1 MSSLLNSDLNHPPS
15 PDFDLQSSDYDN
27 YLAFSLRTQPS
38 SKRRRT
44 SGRVRKPAVDRI
56 TALPESLLLH
66 LLSFLPIED
75 AIKTQVLSKRWQYL
89 WTYSTSLVFRDSS
102 DFDSSDKSFVE
113 FVDKTIVLCTCSK
126 LKKFGVRF
134 PYEPDYASNVHL
146 WIRFATGR
154 GTEELQLDFDLSDLY
169 EDDSYLLPQH
179 LYTNSSL
186 KALQFSMCNVMPKVV
201 VCWNSLKKLTIG
213 YAKLSEDVIQ
223 KILAGSPVLE
233 ILELYYFYGFNSLRV
248 SNASVKKLI
257 LRDVWE
263 HEEQEVEEEYQID
276 GYHSVIEIS
285 APHLHLLEISGSLGD
300 KIYRL
305 GNVSSLVDA
314 ILNFHK
320 RIDSDDSNDYERYS
334 NMLGGLLQSLLHVKK
349 MTLGTWAIEYFWDK
363 FPGLRNFDE
372 EHYWTSKYSLVLK
385 PCSFAIPA
393 HLLFFTEE
401 YSVRTMNHEV
411 DHPGQKLIGSSSGEA
426 EEEEEKENKDRDDEE
441 GKVEEKGMLPPPKRP
456 RNQCLDRISA
466 LHDSLILHILSFLPM
481 EDVVRTGTLSKRW
494 EYLWTGA
501 STLVFKRKEFDLNNI
516 DRFATFVNRTLLLCT
531 CSNIK
536 KFVLQFMHHP
546 DDECFPPD
554 TNLWIRFTTQNN
566 VEELYLRFGGFTEVH
581 RLPQHLFT
589 NSTLRILSASNCIIA
604 PGGGI
609 SWRFLKS
616 LTFEYAEFSDGA
628 LAKILLGCPV
638 LEFLKIHMF
647 SGARRM
653 DINSASLKMLVVH
666 FCMIE
671 NDEYAAVEIS
681 APNLQVLE
689 LGDVWPRTFRI
700 VNVSSLVRAELNF
713 SGGEF
718 SDDHEN
724 MHNQLLELLERLK
737 HVKQLH
743 LGDWSIQVL
752 SVGELKGLPSPKS
765 TCKVLTIKSHIMKWD
780 FPGILSLLRG
790 LPDLEKLVVDLTSC
804 KYKELFIFCKKF
816 LDSCNSDGEDPW
828 TSHKSSFFQFMHLTT
843 VEIVGFK
850 ELQEGFQLPLVQ
862 FLLQNA
868 VVLEKMVIKIGKSDD
883 VILLPY
889 ITFGVKRAF
898 LWKQSS

>member
-1 MSSLLNSDLNHPPS
+1 MLNTRYGYQQICPP
-15 PDFDLQSSDYDN
+15 
-27 YLAFSLRTQPS
+27 
-38 SKRRRT
+38 
-44 SGRVRKPAVDRI
+44 
-56 TALPESLLLH
+56 
-66 LLSFLPIED
+66 
-75 AIKTQVLSKRWQYL
+75 
-89 WTYSTSLVFRDSS
+89 
-102 DFDSSDKSFVE
+102 
-113 FVDKTIVLCTCSK
+113 
-126 LKKFGVRF
+126 
-134 PYEPDYASNVHL
+134 
-146 WIRFATGR
+146 
-154 GTEELQLDFDLSDLY
+154 
-169 EDDSYLLPQH
+169 
-179 LYTNSSL
+179 
-186 KALQFSMCNVMPKVV
+186 
-201 VCWNSLKKLTIG
+201 WN
-213 YAKLSEDVIQ
+213 
-223 KILAGSPVLE
+223 
-233 ILELYYFYGFNSLRV
+233 
-248 SNASVKKLI
+248 
-257 LRDVWE
+257 
-263 HEEQEVEEEYQID
+263 
-276 GYHSVIEIS
+276 
-285 APHLHLLEISGSLGD
+285 
-300 KIYRL
+300 
-305 GNVSSLVDA
+305 
-314 ILNFHK
+314 
-320 RIDSDDSNDYERYS
+320 S
-334 NMLGGLLQSLLHVKK
+334 NMLESSHNLK
-349 MTLGTWAIEYFWDK
+349 TLVIAIPSSNFREYFWDK

-372 EHYWTSKYSLVLK
+372 EHYWTSKYRFFRCLMFYLQKVKFVGLVGSELDLYL
-385 PCSFAIPA
+385 SFVQFILENAMVLQKMVIDKLMESCKWKEEFVRA
-393 HLLFFTEE
+393 AQKLLSFPRSSRNAVVLF
-401 YSVRTMNHEV
+401 YRSSFVLHRGIQCKNQNHEV

-441 GKVEEKGMLPPPKRP
+441 GKVEEEGMLPPPKRP

-481 EDVVRTGTLSKRW
+481 EDV
-494 EYLWTGA
+494 
-501 STLVFKRKEFDLNNI
+501 
-516 DRFATFVNRTLLLCT
+516 
-531 CSNIK
+531 
-536 KFVLQFMHHP
+536 FMHHP

-589 NSTLRILSASNCIIA
+589 NSTLRILSVSNCIIA

-647 SGARRM
+647 SGARCM

-700 VNVSSLVRAELNF
+700 VNVSSLVTAELNF

-898 LWKQSS
+898 FWKQSG